1 MTDRSRD
8 QDLQQSYLDVASA
21 QNDYIAA
28 EVKMEAYLAN
38 YKTYKL
44 RFQYGSVTAVDLI
57 QQQTNFLNQLNNYMQ
72 SKYSFVLKRKI
83 LDVYMGIPVT
93 L

>member
-1 MTDRSRD
+1 M
-8 QDLQQSYLDVASA
+8 
-21 QNDYIAA
+21 
-28 EVKMEAYLAN
+28 
-38 YKTYKL
+38 
-44 RFQYGSVTAVDLI
+44 TAVDLI

-72 SKYSFVLKRKI
+72 AKYSYVLRRKI